1 MFARILSIF
10 VLLLAFAAPAAAQS
24 ALKIATV
31 DYQRALENVSEGA
44 TTKAR
49 LEGMF
54 AAKKSALEKM
64 ATQLKAQQTELEKQS
79 VILSD
84 SAKVAKQKEFE
95 TAYMQYQQAASVAE
109 GEMQQAYMGAM
120 ETLIEKMKK
129 LTQTIATEKGYTL
142 VIEVNEGGVVYAA
155 PTIDLTS
162 DLITRYNAANPT
174 KK

>member
-1 MFARILSIF
+1 MFARFFALF
-10 VLLLAFAAPAAAQS
+10 ALLFAFAGTASAQ
-24 ALKIATV
+24 AKIATV
-31 DYQRALENVSEGA
+31 DFQRALENVSEGA

-54 AAKKSALEKM
+54 AEKRSALEKM
-64 ATQLKAQQTELEKQS
+64 ATQLKTQQAELEKQS

-84 SAKVAKQKEFE
+84 AAKAQKMKEFE
-95 TAYMQYQQAASVAE
+95 TAYMQYQQAAAVAE

-120 ETLIEKMKK
+120 DSLIEKMKK

-142 VIEVNEGGVVYAA
+142 VIEVNEGGVVYFA
-155 PTIDLTS
+155 PTIDITQE
-162 DLITRYNAANPT
+162 LITRYNAANPA

>member
-1 MFARILSIF
+1 MFARFFALF
-10 VLLLAFAAPAAAQS
+10 ALLFAFAGSAHAQ
-24 ALKIATV
+24 AKIATV
-31 DYQRALENVSEGA
+31 DFQRALENVSEGA

-54 AAKKSALEKM
+54 AEKKAALEKM
-64 ATQLKAQQTELEKQS
+64 ATQLKSQQTELEKQS

-84 SAKVAKQKEFE
+84 AAKMQKQKEFE
-95 TAYMQYQQAASVAE
+95 TAYMQYQQAAAVAE

-120 ETLIEKMKK
+120 ENLIEKMKK

-142 VIEVNEGGVVYAA
+142 VIEVNEGGVVYSA
-155 PTIDLTS
+155 PTIDITS
-162 DLITRYNAANPT
+162 ELITRYNAANPA